1 MIKIKAL
8 TGVMVMAGAAFLSQG
23 AMAADI
29 SNPDTP
35 LDLSSGADFV
45 GHLITG
51 NHQGDTF
58 ADKYTFTL
66 TGSSTIS
73 ADVYS
78 HTGNAKNGLDIS
90 AFGLYN
96 AGGLLLS
103 GNQLSTGATDQWQ
116 LDSAILGAGSYY
128 LLVSGS
134 AVSKSAGSYT
144 SGVTVTA
151 VPEPE
156 TYGMLLGGLGLIG
169 AVAARRRKQS
179 GNA

>member
-1 MIKIKAL
+1 MIKIKTL
-8 TGVMVMAGAAFLSQG
+8 TGMLVLTGAAFLSQG

-51 NHQGDTF
+51 NNEGNTF

-66 TGSSTIS
+66 TGASTIS

-78 HTGNAKNGLDIS
+78 HTGNAKNGLDIT
-90 AFGLYN
+90 GLSLFN
-96 AGGLLLS
+96 AGGLVQS
-103 GNQLSTGATDQWQ
+103 GLQLSTGATDQWQ

-134 AVSKSAGSYT
+134 AVSKSAGSYS
-144 SGVTVTA
+144 SGVSVTA

-156 TYGMLLGGLGLIG
+156 TYAMLLGGLGLIG
-169 AVAARRRKQS
+169 AVVRRRKQS